1 MGRVKSFFHEAV
13 EPNPLGGIPV
23 YVLMEGN
30 KPVGVYTDKALAD
43 KDCWLCNE
51 AQKYL
56 DMEQFNYWV
65 STSALCTDSPA

>member
-51 AQKYL
+51 ADKYAPEP
-56 DMEQFNYWV
+56 MTYWV
-65 STSALCTDSPA
+65 ESVALCTDSPA